1 MDGHLS
7 DLRTAITRFSRWEG
21 TLRRWGE
28 ELAGAF
34 DRGGKLLACGNGGSA
49 AEAQHLTAE
58 FTGRFQ
64 AERRP
69 LPAIPLHGDS
79 SAATAIGNDYHFR
92 SIFARQ
98 VMAHGRPGDVL
109 LCLSTS
115 GRSPNVRAAA
125 RAARSRGLACW
136 ALTGPAPNPLAA
148 ESDDA
153 VTVDAADA
161 TTVQELHLVA
171 IHMLCGT
178 VERIVLGQDAGLE
191 EEEVRAW
198 PRLW

>member
-1 MDGHLS
+1 MDHLS
-7 DLRTAITRFSRWEG
+7 ALTVAITRFARWEG
-21 TLRRWGE
+21 TLERWGR
-28 ELAGAF
+28 ELAAAF

-58 FTGRFQ
+58 FVGRFK

-69 LPAIPLHGDS
+69 LPAIPLHADS

-115 GRSPNVRAAA
+115 GRSPNVRAAV

-148 ESDDA
+148 ECADA
-153 VTVDAADA
+153 IAVDAAEA
-161 TTVQELHLVA
+161 TTVQEVHLVA
-171 IHMLCGT
+171 IHMLCAT
-178 VERIVLGQDAGLE
+178 VERIIAAPAAE
-191 EEEVRAW
+191 EARAC
-198 PRLW
+198 PRRS